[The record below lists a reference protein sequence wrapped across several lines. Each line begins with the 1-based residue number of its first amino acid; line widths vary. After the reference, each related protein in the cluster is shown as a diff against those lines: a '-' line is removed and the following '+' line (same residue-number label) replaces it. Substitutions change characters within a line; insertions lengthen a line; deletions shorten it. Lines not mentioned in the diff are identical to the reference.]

1 MEYSK
6 ELHEMLKNQSYD
18 NYPRLRD
25 IYTACLL
32 DEIERLQ
39 REVDRLTPKNA
50 SEVLAGFKVLI
61 SAYIPA
67 DTILIPRIAAQRIGL
82 VSPPLEGEK

>member
-39 REVDRLTPKNA
+39 AENERLQEIIN
-50 SEVLAGFKVLI
+50 
-61 SAYIPA
+61 
-67 DTILIPRIAAQRIGL
+67 DL
-82 VSPPLEGEK
+82 VGRDYD